1 MKAIK
6 FLLANAVLGLK
17 EYSYREQKIKITYS
31 NVWYEKYFTIYV
43 LNLDKVTTTELFGT
57 LKGIE
62 VGEPLFSFLYRNPK
76 ICVSI
81 LWKAFKYYKVFISR
95 EKFRNIKSVD
105 ITALS

>member
-6 FLLANAVLGLK
+6 FLLANAILGLK
-17 EYSYREQKIKITYS
+17 EYSYKEQRIKITYS
-31 NVWYEKYFTIYV
+31 NVWYQKYFTVYAV
-43 LNLDKVTTTELFGT
+43 DEVSTTELFDT
-57 LKGIE
+57 SRGIE

-81 LWKAFKYYKVFISR
+81 LWKAFKYYKAFIR
-95 EKFRNIKSVD
+95 RDKFRNIKSVD